1 MNRTPEMQ
9 LGDQQRKIGKAPEL
23 AAPYGL
29 EAAFHLWAERH
40 WPVMR
45 NIKDPD
51 RIAQFT
57 EADVDSYA
65 LRAFYAGAVTRCP
78 DLNAIYGADVYSR
91 GALEVQAST
100 IAGLKESLARAHRN
114 TARYAGLALL
124 GWIAVI
130 VMGVAL

>member
-9 LGDQQRKIGKAPEL
+9 LGDQQRKIDAVL
-23 AAPYGL
+23 SL
-29 EAAFHLWAERH
+29 EAAFRLWAERH

-45 NIKDPD
+45 NVNDPD

-91 GALEVQAST
+91 GALEVQAAT
-100 IAGLKESLARAHRN
+100 IAELKGSLARAHRN

-124 GWIAVI
+124 GWIAVV

>member
-9 LGDQQRKIGKAPEL
+9 LGDQQRKIDTSL
-23 AAPYGL
+23 WL
-29 EAAFHLWAERH
+29 EPAFRLWADRH
-40 WPVMR
+40 WPVITEA
-45 NIKDPD
+45 NDPD
-51 RIAQFT
+51 RLPLFSDK
-57 EADVDSYA
+57 DVEHYG

-124 GWIAVI
+124 GWIAVV
-130 VMGVAL
+130 VMGVVL